1 MTLTKLICCTL
12 LIGYLPCL
20 AWAIRASGK
29 DKFPLWAYAFAGFVV
44 DCMLL
49 IPAIGVWLMFQ

>member
-20 AWAIRASGK
+20 VWSMHYAPAGAA
-29 DKFPLWAYAFAGFVV
+29 LWEVFIVAYGL
-44 DCMLL
+44 DCMLV